1 MCVCLCVCVGVCV
14 SVCGCGCECGCGG
27 WAGKCFQQERKAPE
41 KVQRNRQRHEVTA
54 SWVCAEEL
62 QRQHS
67 TCKGPGVG
75 RCLGLQRGL
84 WGWGR
89 MKGERK
95 ERGQGGPSR
104 AFLAPWQDLGMLSDK
119 ALSPSLQAL
128 HSLIAFLPTLHPYFF
143 FFFFFWHACFLS
155 KFPSPTPPPKPLQVQ
170 RWILDLLRHKRTPLY
185 LFVCCLFV
193 CFLGLHVQH
202 IEVPR
207 PRV

>member
-1 MCVCLCVCVGVCV
+1 MCVCVCVWVGVGV
-14 SVCGCGCECGCGG
+14 GAGGG

-104 AFLAPWQDLGMLSDK
+104 AFLAPWQDMGMLSDK

-128 HSLIAFLPTLHPYFF
+128 HSLIAFLPTLHSYFF
-143 FFFFFWHACFLS
+143 FFFGQACIIW
-155 KFPSPTPPPKPLQVQ
+155 KFPRPKPPSKLLQGQ
-170 RWILDLLRHKRTPLY
+170 CWILNLLRHKRTPPY

>member
-1 MCVCLCVCVGVCV
+1 VCVCVCVCV
-14 SVCGCGCECGCGG
+14 WV
-27 WAGKCFQQERKAPE
+27 WVWVANAGKCFQQERKAPE

-104 AFLAPWQDLGMLSDK
+104 AFLAPWQDMGMLSDK

-128 HSLIAFLPTLHPYFF
+128 HSLIAFLPTLHSYFF
-143 FFFFFWHACFLS
+143 FFLVKPAS
-155 KFPSPTPPPKPLQVQ
+155 YGSFPGPNLHPSCCRDNAGSLTCYDTRELPH
-170 RWILDLLRHKRTPLY
+170 I
-185 LFVCCLFV
+185 CLFV
-193 CFLGLHVQH
+193 S
-202 IEVPR
+202 
-207 PRV
+207 